1 MCNTRQN
8 YNLHTRVCACLLAD
22 LVKNE
27 VFPPL
32 LLEGTVVLHRNVV
45 RGDADMERVL
55 LGPTLHVTVR
65 AQVMPTCRHIVNQHI
80 IFLP

>member
-1 MCNTRQN
+1 MCNTQQN
-8 YNLHTRVCACLLAD
+8 YDLHTRVCACFLAD

-55 LGPTLHVTVR
+55 LGPTLHVHCNSECNKSCQHVDTV
-65 AQVMPTCRHIVNQHI
+65 
-80 IFLP
+80 